1 MENDEEIGISQ
12 KEDIPVSPGTPDAE
26 DVRIWIR
33 LSFLVYHSR
42 VLQIVNFKLFDSLF
56 YNCFV

>member
-33 LSFLVYHSR
+33 LSFLFFFFHS
-42 VLQIVNFKLFDSLF
+42 LSFPCFANCQFQIV
-56 YNCFV
+56 